1 MPENVMAIVM
11 QVAPLL
17 LLLVVFYFML
27 IRPQQKQAKQTRE
40 MLANIKVGDRVKTA
54 GGIYGVLTR
63 VKDNTVTVQV
73 GPDKVQLVF
82 ERSAIKSV
90 EPAKKPN
97 KRLEAAAAQDEAE
110 EES

>member
-40 MLANIKVGDRVKTA
+40 MLATIKVGDRVKTA
-54 GGIYGVLTR
+54 G
-63 VKDNTVTVQV
+63 
-73 GPDKVQLVF
+73 
-82 ERSAIKSV
+82 AI
-90 EPAKKPN
+90 
-97 KRLEAAAAQDEAE
+97 
-110 EES
+110 

>member
-40 MLANIKVGDRVKTA
+40 MLANIKVGDRVKTS
-54 GGIYGVLTR
+54 GVLTR
-63 VKDNTVTVQV
+63 VNENPVTVQV
-73 GPDKVQLVF
+73 GPDKGQLVF

-90 EPAKKPN
+90 DPAKKPN